1 MSRRTTH
8 QLATSSLL
16 SALFLLAAC
25 APDRAGGDTGGQD
38 LTAAVEGI
46 WDEYASSLMAGD
58 IDRWLSLWTEDGI
71 QMPPDEPPV
80 VGKERIRE
88 RNQAVADHFT
98 FDEME
103 IQNAEVLS
111 AGDWAYARGTFTASL
126 LPRGE
131 GAPVR
136 VDGKYMSI
144 LKRQPDGSWRIH
156 RDIFNSNVP
165 PSGQ

>member
-1 MSRRTTH
+1 MDRGTVA
-8 QLATSSLL
+8 QLSTSSLL
-16 SALFLLAAC
+16 AVLLLAAGC
-25 APDRAGGDTGGQD
+25 APDHAGEDPRGEDV
-38 LTAAVEGI
+38 TAAVEGV

-71 QMPPDEPPV
+71 QMPPDEAPV

-88 RNQAVADHFT
+88 RNQAVADRFT
-98 FDEME
+98 VDDME
-103 IQNAEVLS
+103 IQNTEVVTT
-111 AGDWAYARGTFTASL
+111 GDWAYARGTYTARL

-131 GAPVR
+131 GAPIN

-144 LKRQPDGSWRIH
+144 LRRHPDGSWRIH

-165 PSGQ
+165 PSRQ

>member
-1 MSRRTTH
+1 MDGRTAH
-8 QLATSSLL
+8 QLATLSLL
-16 SALFLLAAC
+16 AVLFLLAAC
-25 APDRAGGDTGGQD
+25 APDEAGEGTRGQD
-38 LTAAVEGI
+38 VTGAVEGI
-46 WDEYASSLMAGD
+46 WDEYASSLMDGD

-88 RNQAVADHFT
+88 RNQAVADQFT
-98 FDEME
+98 FDDME
-103 IQNAEVLS
+103 IQNAEVAS
-111 AGDWAYARGTFTASL
+111 AGDWAYARGTYTATL

-131 GAPVR
+131 GIPIR

-144 LKRQPDGSWRIH
+144 LRRQPDGSWRIH